1 MHRSEVSG
9 RVVARCRAL
18 LAASLGLVATAG
30 CAGGGGGPPV
40 TGEAAASLF
49 ASYSGRWELDAAS
62 STAQIPNE
70 LEGVKD
76 EVPVAD
82 IARNE
87 SRYMRRIRRMYESRR
102 MSVSHMRTTIEVLRR
117 RPETLILTA
126 NEAELV
132 YTPIPGNTMSIP
144 MDGTEIELREGEH
157 RVRTNVDWDG
167 SLLSLE
173 HQVVSGGR
181 VKETLEVIG
190 DRLIMTRSV
199 TTGGGASEPLVLAYD
214 RN

>member
-1 MHRSEVSG
+1 MTRIHP
-9 RVVARCRAL
+9 L
-18 LAASLGLVATAG
+18 LAVSLGLVAAMG

-49 ASYSGRWELDAAS
+49 ASYSGRWELDESS

-82 IARNE
+82 ISRNE

-102 MSVSHMRTTIEVLRR
+102 MSIAHMRTTIEVLRR
-117 RPETLILTA
+117 RPETLILTID
-126 NEAELV
+126 ETELV
-132 YTPIPGNTMSIP
+132 YTPIPGNTVTVL
-144 MDGTEIELREGEH
+144 MDGSEIELREGEH

-190 DRLIMTRSV
+190 DRLIMTRSIS
-199 TTGGGASEPLVLAYD
+199 TGGAASEPLILAYD

>member
-1 MHRSEVSG
+1 MTRIHP
-9 RVVARCRAL
+9 L
-18 LAASLGLVATAG
+18 LAASLGLVVTMG
-30 CAGGGGGPPV
+30 CAGGGSGPSV

-49 ASYSGRWELDAAS
+49 ASYSGRWELDVSS
-62 STAQIPNE
+62 STAQIPNP

-76 EVPVAD
+76 EVPIAD
-82 IARNE
+82 ISRNE
-87 SRYMRRIRRMYESRR
+87 TRYMRRIRRMYESRR
-102 MSVSHMRTTIEVLRR
+102 MSNSHMRTTIEVLRR
-117 RPETLILTA
+117 RPETLIMTA
-126 NEAELV
+126 DDTELV
-132 YTPIPGNTMSIP
+132 YTPIPGNTMTIP

-173 HQVVSGGR
+173 HQVVAGGR

-190 DRLIMTRSV
+190 DRLVMTRSV

>member
-1 MHRSEVSG
+1 M
-9 RVVARCRAL
+9 
-18 LAASLGLVATAG
+18 G

-49 ASYSGRWELDAAS
+49 ASYSGRWELDESS

-82 IARNE
+82 ISRNE

-102 MSVSHMRTTIEVLRR
+102 MSIAHMRTTIEVLRR
-117 RPETLILTA
+117 RPESLILTID
-126 NEAELV
+126 ETELV
-132 YTPIPGNTMSIP
+132 YTPIPGNTATVL
-144 MDGTEIELREGEH
+144 MDGSEIELREGEH

-190 DRLIMTRSV
+190 DRLIMTRSIS
-199 TTGGGASEPLVLAYD
+199 TGGAASEPLVLAYD

>member
-1 MHRSEVSG
+1 MTRI
-9 RVVARCRAL
+9 RPL
-18 LAASLGLVATAG
+18 LATSLGLVAAMG

-49 ASYSGRWELDAAS
+49 ASYSGRWELDESS

-82 IARNE
+82 ISRNE

-102 MSVSHMRTTIEVLRR
+102 MSIAHMRTTIEVLRR
-117 RPETLILTA
+117 RPESLILTID
-126 NEAELV
+126 ETELV
-132 YTPIPGNTMSIP
+132 YTPIPGNTVTVL
-144 MDGTEIELREGEH
+144 MDGSEIELREGEH

-190 DRLIMTRSV
+190 DRLIMTRSIS
-199 TTGGGASEPLVLAYD
+199 TGGAASEPLVLAYD

>member
-1 MHRSEVSG
+1 MTRIHP
-9 RVVARCRAL
+9 L
-18 LAASLGLVATAG
+18 LAVSLGLVAAMG

-49 ASYSGRWELDAAS
+49 ASYSGRWELDESS

-82 IARNE
+82 ISRNE

-102 MSVSHMRTTIEVLRR
+102 MSISHMRTTIEVLRR
-117 RPETLILTA
+117 RPESLILTI
-126 NEAELV
+126 NETELV
-132 YTPIPGNTMSIP
+132 YTPIPGNTVTVL
-144 MDGTEIELREGEH
+144 MDGSEIELREGEH

-190 DRLIMTRSV
+190 DRLIMTRSIS
-199 TTGGGASEPLVLAYD
+199 TGGAASEPLVLAYD

>member
-1 MHRSEVSG
+1 MTRFRS
-9 RVVARCRAL
+9 L
-18 LAASLGLVATAG
+18 LAVCLGFVATAG
-30 CAGGGGGPPV
+30 CAGSGGGPPV
-40 TGEAAASLF
+40 SGEAAASLF
-49 ASYSGRWELDAAS
+49 AAYSGRWELDVSS

-102 MSVSHMRTTIEVLRR
+102 MSIAHMRTTIEVLRR

-126 NEAELV
+126 NETELV
-132 YTPIPGNTMSIP
+132 YTPIPGNTMSIR
-144 MDGTEIELREGEH
+144 MDGSELELREGEH

>member
-1 MHRSEVSG
+1 MTRI
-9 RVVARCRAL
+9 RPL
-18 LAASLGLVATAG
+18 LATSLGFVAAMG

-49 ASYSGRWELDAAS
+49 ASYSGRWELDESS

-82 IARNE
+82 ISRNE

-102 MSVSHMRTTIEVLRR
+102 MSIAHMRTTIEVLRR
-117 RPETLILTA
+117 RPETLILTID
-126 NEAELV
+126 ETELV
-132 YTPIPGNTMSIP
+132 YTPIPGNTVTVL
-144 MDGTEIELREGEH
+144 MDGSEIELREGEH

-190 DRLIMTRSV
+190 DRLIMTRSIS
-199 TTGGGASEPLVLAYD
+199 TGGAASEPLVLAYD

>member
-1 MHRSEVSG
+1 MTRF
-9 RVVARCRAL
+9 RAL
-18 LAASLGLVATAG
+18 LAVCLGIVATTG
-30 CAGGGGGPPV
+30 CSGGGGGPPV

-49 ASYSGRWELDAAS
+49 ASYSGRWELDVSS

-102 MSVSHMRTTIEVLRR
+102 MSIAHMRTTIEVLRR

-126 NEAELV
+126 NEIELV
-132 YTPIPGNTMSIP
+132 YTPIPGSTITIP

-167 SLLSLE
+167 SLLSVE

-181 VKETLEVIG
+181 VRETLEVIG
-190 DRLIMTRSV
+190 NRLIMTRSIS
-199 TTGGGASEPLVLAYD
+199 TGGGASEPLVLAYD

>member
-1 MHRSEVSG
+1 M
-9 RVVARCRAL
+9 
-18 LAASLGLVATAG
+18 SLGSVAALG
-30 CAGGGGGPPV
+30 CSGGGAGPPV
-40 TGEAAASLF
+40 TGEAAASLY
-49 ASYSGRWELDAAS
+49 AAYSGRWELDVAS

-102 MSVSHMRTTIEVLRR
+102 MSIAHMRTTIEVLRR

-126 NEAELV
+126 DETELV
-132 YTPIPGNTMSIP
+132 YTPIPGNTMTIP

-157 RVRTNVDWDG
+157 RVRSNVDWDG

-181 VKETLEVIG
+181 VRETFEVIG
-190 DRLIMTRSV
+190 DRLIMTRSIS
-199 TTGGGASEPLVLAYD
+199 TGGGASEPLVLAYD

>member
-1 MHRSEVSG
+1 MTRI
-9 RVVARCRAL
+9 RPL
-18 LAASLGLVATAG
+18 LATSLGLVAAMG

-49 ASYSGRWELDAAS
+49 ASYSGRWELDASS

-82 IARNE
+82 ISRNE

-102 MSVSHMRTTIEVLRR
+102 MSIAHMRTTIEVLRR
-117 RPETLILTA
+117 RPETLILTID
-126 NEAELV
+126 ETELV
-132 YTPIPGNTMSIP
+132 YTPIPGNTVTVL
-144 MDGTEIELREGEH
+144 MDGSEIELREGEH

-190 DRLIMTRSV
+190 DRLIMTRSIS
-199 TTGGGASEPLVLAYD
+199 TGGAASEPLVLAYD

>member
-1 MHRSEVSG
+1 MTRI
-9 RVVARCRAL
+9 RPL
-18 LAASLGLVATAG
+18 LATSLGLVAAMG

-49 ASYSGRWELDAAS
+49 ASYSGRWELDESS

-82 IARNE
+82 ISRNE
-87 SRYMRRIRRMYESRR
+87 SRYMRRLRRMYESRR
-102 MSVSHMRTTIEVLRR
+102 MSIAHMRTTIEVLRR
-117 RPETLILTA
+117 RPESLILTI
-126 NEAELV
+126 NETELV
-132 YTPIPGNTMSIP
+132 YTPIPGNTVTVL
-144 MDGTEIELREGEH
+144 MDGSEIELREGEH

-190 DRLIMTRSV
+190 DRLIMTRSIS
-199 TTGGGASEPLVLAYD
+199 TGGAASEPLVLAYD

>member
-1 MHRSEVSG
+1 MTRTHS
-9 RVVARCRAL
+9 L
-18 LAASLGLVATAG
+18 LAVSLGLVAAMG

-49 ASYSGRWELDAAS
+49 ASYSGRWELDASS

-82 IARNE
+82 ISRNE

-102 MSVSHMRTTIEVLRR
+102 MSIAHMRTTIEVLRR
-117 RPETLILTA
+117 RPESLILTID
-126 NEAELV
+126 ETELV
-132 YTPIPGNTMSIP
+132 YTPIPGNTLTVL
-144 MDGTEIELREGEH
+144 MDGSEIELREGEH

-190 DRLIMTRSV
+190 DRLIMTRSIS
-199 TTGGGASEPLVLAYD
+199 TGGAASEPLVLAYD

>member
-1 MHRSEVSG
+1 MTRI
-9 RVVARCRAL
+9 RPL
-18 LAASLGLVATAG
+18 LATSLGLVAAMG

-49 ASYSGRWELDAAS
+49 ASYSGRWELDESS

-82 IARNE
+82 ISRNE
-87 SRYMRRIRRMYESRR
+87 SRYMRRLRRMYESRR
-102 MSVSHMRTTIEVLRR
+102 MSIAHMRTTIEVLRR
-117 RPETLILTA
+117 RPESLILTID
-126 NEAELV
+126 ETELV
-132 YTPIPGNTMSIP
+132 YTPIPGNTVTVL
-144 MDGTEIELREGEH
+144 MDGSEIELREGEH

-190 DRLIMTRSV
+190 DRLIMTRSIS
-199 TTGGGASEPLVLAYD
+199 TGGAASEPLVLAYD

>member
-1 MHRSEVSG
+1 MS
-9 RVVARCRAL
+9 
-18 LAASLGLVATAG
+18 
-30 CAGGGGGPPV
+30 
-40 TGEAAASLF
+40 
-49 ASYSGRWELDAAS
+49 S

-82 IARNE
+82 ISRNE
-87 SRYMRRIRRMYESRR
+87 SRYMRRLRRMYESRR

-126 NEAELV
+126 DQAELV
-132 YTPIPGNTMSIP
+132 YTPIPGNTMTIP

-181 VKETLEVIG
+181 VRETFEVIG
-190 DRLIMTRSV
+190 DRMIMTRSILV
-199 TTGGGASEPLVLAYD
+199 GGGAAEPLVLAYD

>member
-1 MHRSEVSG
+1 MTRIHP
-9 RVVARCRAL
+9 L
-18 LAASLGLVATAG
+18 LAVSLGLVAAMG

-49 ASYSGRWELDAAS
+49 ASYSGRWELDESS

-70 LEGVKD
+70 LEGVQD

-82 IARNE
+82 ISRNE

-102 MSVSHMRTTIEVLRR
+102 MSIAHMRTTIEVLRR
-117 RPETLILTA
+117 RPESLILTID
-126 NEAELV
+126 ETELV
-132 YTPIPGNTMSIP
+132 YTPIPGNTVTVL
-144 MDGTEIELREGEH
+144 MDGSEIELREGEH

-190 DRLIMTRSV
+190 DRLIMTRSIS
-199 TTGGGASEPLVLAYD
+199 TGGAASEPLVLAYD
-214 RN
+214 RS

>member
-1 MHRSEVSG
+1 MTRI
-9 RVVARCRAL
+9 RPL
-18 LAASLGLVATAG
+18 LATSLGLVAAMG

-49 ASYSGRWELDAAS
+49 ASYSGRWELDESS

-82 IARNE
+82 ISRNE

-102 MSVSHMRTTIEVLRR
+102 MSISHMRTTIEVLRR
-117 RPETLILTA
+117 RPETLILTID
-126 NEAELV
+126 ETELV
-132 YTPIPGNTMSIP
+132 YTPIPGNTVTVL
-144 MDGTEIELREGEH
+144 MDGSEIELREGEH

-190 DRLIMTRSV
+190 DRLIMTRSIS
-199 TTGGGASEPLVLAYD
+199 TGGAASEPLVLAYD

>member
-1 MHRSEVSG
+1 MTRIQP
-9 RVVARCRAL
+9 L
-18 LAASLGLVATAG
+18 LATSLGLAAAMG

-40 TGEAAASLF
+40 VGEAAASLF
-49 ASYSGRWELDAAS
+49 ASYSGRWELDESS
-62 STAQIPNE
+62 STAQIPND

-82 IARNE
+82 IARNV

-102 MSVSHMRTTIEVLRR
+102 MSIAHMRTTIEVLRR
-117 RPETLILTA
+117 RPEALIMTA
-126 NEAELV
+126 NETELV
-132 YTPIPGNTMSIP
+132 YTPIPGNTMTIP

-181 VKETLEVIG
+181 VRETLEVIG
-190 DRLIMTRSV
+190 DRLIMTRSISA
-199 TTGGGASEPLVLAYD
+199 GGGASEPLVLAYD

>member
-1 MHRSEVSG
+1 MTG
-9 RVVARCRAL
+9 IRCWL
-18 LAASLGLVATAG
+18 PLSLGLVATLG

-40 TGEAAASLF
+40 AGEAAASLF
-49 ASYSGRWELDAAS
+49 ASYSGRWELDVSS

-82 IARNE
+82 ISRNE
-87 SRYMRRIRRMYESRR
+87 SRYMRRLRRMYESRR

-126 NEAELV
+126 DQAELV
-132 YTPIPGNTMSIP
+132 YTPIPGNTMTIP

-181 VKETLEVIG
+181 VRETFEVIG
-190 DRLIMTRSV
+190 DRMIMTRSILV
-199 TTGGGASEPLVLAYD
+199 GGGAAEPLVLAYD